1 MQPERDLRYV
11 GFQGKETR
19 RVSPRS
25 IALRASLARRASA
38 VEENNTGPG
47 EIFVR
52 WLLTEAGLNADI
64 YRSASLE
71 RRTAACLRAIGV
83 ASTGAARDL
92 IRNHPD
98 RLPIAV
104 TTLLIGVTDFFRDP
118 IVFDG
123 LRLTVLPELSNR
135 PGPLRIWSAACS
147 SGPELYSLAILLA
160 EAGLLDR
167 SFLLG
172 TDCRTDAIAVAQ
184 RGTYTE
190 AQVRSL
196 PARIRTDYFESDEEG
211 WRVAG
216 RLRERV
222 HWHVSDLWSG
232 AEAGPWDIIVWRN
245 AAIYLKPAPVARMIS
260 ALVAALRV
268 GGFLVLGKAER
279 PPDDAGVVPVSA
291 CTYRKVRE

>member
-1 MQPERDLRYV
+1 MEPERDLRYV

-25 IALRASLARRASA
+25 ITLRPSLALPASS
-38 VEENNTGPG
+38 VQESNPGPG
-47 EIFVR
+47 ESFVR
-52 WLLTEAGLNADI
+52 WLLTEAGLHADI
-64 YRSASLE
+64 YRPASLE
-71 RRTAACLRAIGV
+71 RRTAACLRAMGV
-83 ASTGAARDL
+83 ASTVAARDL
-92 IRNHPD
+92 IRTHPD
-98 RLPIAV
+98 RLPVAV

-118 IVFDG
+118 NVFDG

-160 EAGLLDR
+160 EAGLIDR

-172 TDCRTDAIAVAQ
+172 TDCRSDAIDVAR
-184 RGTYTE
+184 RGAYTE

-196 PARIRTDYFESDEEG
+196 PARIRTDYFESDKEG

-216 RLRERV
+216 ELRDRV
-222 HWHVSDLWSG
+222 HWDVWDLWNG
-232 AEAGPWDIIVWRN
+232 TQAGPWDIIVWRN
-245 AAIYLKPAPVARMIS
+245 AAIYLKPAPVARTIS
-260 ALVAALRV
+260 ALVASLRV

-279 PPDDAGVVPVSA
+279 PPDGAGVVPVSA
-291 CTYRKVRE
+291 CTYRRIRE